1 MVEKVLAAGPLTSRP
16 GNARRGTCGSR
27 RRCRRTLAVGHEDLT
42 GRRIQRGQRGARPGA
57 CRSGRFKLG
66 LGLDRGGVPGAVV
79 RHQVATG
86 GSGSRCLTC
95 VRTCGTWLVRCSA
108 NARYRLEVVAAFLC
122 ICACAG
128 WAGWAERD

>member
-16 GNARRGTCGSR
+16 GNARRGTCGST
-27 RRCRRTLAVGHEDLT
+27 RRCRRRLAVGHEDLS
-42 GRRIQRGQRGARPGA
+42 GRRIERGQR
-57 CRSGRFKLG
+57 LG

-95 VRTCGTWLVRCSA
+95 VRRGGTWLVRCSA
-108 NARYRLEVVAAFLC
+108 NARYRLELAVMVAAFVR
-122 ICACAG
+122 IC
-128 WAGWAERD
+128 AGWAERD

>member
-16 GNARRGTCGSR
+16 GNARRGTCGST
-27 RRCRRTLAVGHEDLT
+27 RRCRRRLAL
-42 GRRIQRGQRGARPGA
+42 RGSRPGA

-108 NARYRLEVVAAFLC
+108 NARYRLEVVVAALLC
-122 ICACAG
+122 ICAGAC
-128 WAGWAERD
+128 AGWAERD